1 MTHMQRMRDIQA
13 LGYTEREADFLCQ
26 AALHS
31 GYFVRRQYLEFSG
44 CERGRAD
51 TALIEKASAAGH
63 VKELRF
69 RFNRTVYS
77 FCSKPFFRAL
87 GDTDNRNRRTHEI
100 QTIKTR
106 LVGLDFVLCHDG
118 IEYLTTE
125 AEKARFFGER
135 FGVGLDALPA
145 KRYDAM
151 DGDGSTDRYFVD
163 KFPIGFANSQDTPG
177 LVVFTFIDPGD
188 HSMSRFRAFLNRY
201 RPLFKALPRFR
212 LIYVT
217 LNDTNTR
224 RAQNIFDHEVASH
237 RRPSIDPE
245 LVRLLQHFQE
255 RAAYER
261 KDMSQ
266 FDQKRLIRFR
276 EDRRV
281 FSRPEHDALFAGWV
295 SGGDKE
301 VLRRQYSDC
310 DQNAVS
316 DCEFSA
322 WVSSFRYELFGTIIG
337 GKSRGTVDRDGT
349 ASHKPSSSE
358 DSGVRSAP
366 CARKALPVTETA
378 PNIRATERGSGPL

>member
-1 MTHMQRMRDIQA
+1 MTHMQRIRDIQA
-13 LGYTEREADFLCQ
+13 LGYTEREAGFLCQ
-26 AALHS
+26 AALQS
-31 GYFVRRQYLEFSG
+31 GYFVRRQYLECSG

-51 TALIEKASAAGH
+51 TALIEKAIAAGH

-77 FCSKPFFRAL
+77 FCSKPFFTAL

-100 QTIKTR
+100 DTIKTR
-106 LVGLDFVLCHDG
+106 LMGLDFILCHGG
-118 IEYLTTE
+118 IEYLATE
-125 AEKARFFGER
+125 AEKVRFFGER
-135 FGVGLDALPA
+135 FGIGLDALPA
-145 KRYDAM
+145 KRYDAKNA
-151 DGDGSTDRYFVD
+151 DGSTERYLVD
-163 KFPIGFANSQDTPG
+163 KFPIGFVNSQDTPG
-177 LVVFTFIDPGD
+177 VVFFTFIDRGD
-188 HSMSRFRAFLNRY
+188 HSMSTFRAFLNRY

-224 RAQNIFDHEVASH
+224 RVQNIFDREVASP
-237 RRPSIDPE
+237 RRPRIDPE

-261 KDMSQ
+261 KDMSH

-281 FSRPEHDALFAGWV
+281 FASPEHDALFAGWV
-295 SGGDKE
+295 RGGDEE

-316 DCEFSA
+316 DCEFST
-322 WVSSFRYELFGTIIG
+322 WVSSFRYELFGTIAD
-337 GKSRGTVDRDGT
+337 GKLRGVVGRDGT
-349 ASHKPSSSE
+349 VSRKPGSSR

-366 CARKALPVTETA
+366 CARKALPATGTA
-378 PNIRATERGSGPL
+378 PNTRTTERGTGPL